1 MKHLLFLSLLLLTAC
16 KQQNDPAKAAEA
28 EALDYVRLVSIAA
41 INVSDDHGQPIPAT
55 RCDNPI
61 FAMHKTTKFL
71 KTDRCTVKVN
81 SDQDYTVA
89 ALFNG
94 NLAVVSDV
102 NGTRKVKVSELPEV
116 K

>member
-1 MKHLLFLSLLLLTAC
+1 MKRFLLLPLLLLTAC
-16 KQQNDPAKAAEA
+16 KHQSTAASAEA
-28 EALDYVRLVSIAA
+28 EALDYVQVVAIAA
-41 INVSDDHGQPIPAT
+41 VNVYDDHGQPIAPT
-55 RCDNPI
+55 TCDNPI

-71 KTDRCTVKVN
+71 KINRCNVKIN
-81 SDQDYTVA
+81 SDQDYLVA